1 MARGNEML
9 VEGGKRM
16 NEQHLSAQELLAA
29 IRCCKY
35 YDGTDTCMGCPNAVP
50 GTADLAGMCKCRFD
64 VYDEMIRILEGI
76 IGQS

>member
-1 MARGNEML
+1 MIDME
-9 VEGGKRM
+9 EK
-16 NEQHLSAQELLAA
+16 HLTPEELLAA
-29 IRCCKY
+29 IRCCKA

-50 GTADLAGMCKCRFD
+50 GTADLYGTCKCRFD